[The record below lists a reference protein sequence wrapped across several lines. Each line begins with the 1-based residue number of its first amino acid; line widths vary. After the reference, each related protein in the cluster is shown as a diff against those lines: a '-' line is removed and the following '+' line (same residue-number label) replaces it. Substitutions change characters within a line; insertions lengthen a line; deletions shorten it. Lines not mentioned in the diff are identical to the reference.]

1 MLKNDLKSK
10 IQKSVD
16 TNPKLYHGNRGCPEK
31 NVFFSDYEKCCTSM
45 WVNHIKSVQC
55 PSDSRFDLNAKL
67 ALFFIAITGH
77 LI

>member
-10 IQKSVD
+10 IQKSVY

-31 NVFFSDYEKCCTSM
+31 NVFSDYEICCTSM
-45 WVNHIKSVQC
+45 WVNHLKSVQC